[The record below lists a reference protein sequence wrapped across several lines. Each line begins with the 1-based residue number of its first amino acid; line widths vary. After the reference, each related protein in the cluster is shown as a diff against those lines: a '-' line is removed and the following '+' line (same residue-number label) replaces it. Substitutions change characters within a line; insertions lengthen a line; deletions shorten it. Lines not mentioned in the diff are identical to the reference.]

1 MPKFLRGI
9 SYEKDFHLLDI
20 EFLDEIEYYFFNNE
34 LLKYIKFNSVKSLIS
49 TKKIKRFLLIY
60 LNINILYK

>member
-20 EFLDEIEYYFFNNE
+20 EFLDEIEYYFFNNK
-34 LLKYIKFNSVKSLIS
+34 LLKYIKFNSVKSSI
-49 TKKIKRFLLIY
+49 
-60 LNINILYK
+60 